1 MMLQLTRRGVL
12 LGLTSAF
19 ALGRASLALAAAA
32 TEQRFVVVILRG
44 ALDGMS
50 AVVPHGDPAL
60 AELRGEL
67 VPDGLLDLGGFY
79 GLHPSLTNLHAMYQT
94 GELLPVHAVAGPT
107 RVRSHFEAQ
116 DCLESGA
123 DHRMTSGWLNR
134 AVAAMPGAA
143 TGRPE
148 GDALAIGV
156 SVPLLLHGTATV
168 GNWAPHGVITPSRD
182 LYTQIAVL
190 NQADQITGPAIA
202 EGLRE
207 RGFAGAVLA
216 DGSEQPAGNR
226 YAFPT
231 LLRAAGE
238 MLRTS
243 DGPRIAAAE
252 IGGWDTHVAQVPRL
266 TRVLKDLDAG
276 LAALKDGLG
285 PAWQQTAVLV
295 MTEFGRTARINGT
308 KGTDH
313 GTATV
318 AFVLGG
324 AVAGGRIA
332 ADWPGLGAG
341 KLLEDRDLQPTQ
353 DLRAVAKGLL
363 AQHLGLGAEALAT
376 VFPDSAT
383 VQPMAGLIRT

>member
-1 MMLQLTRRGVL
+1 MMLQITRRGVL

-168 GNWAPHGVITPSRD
+168 GNWAPHGVITPSPD

-383 VQPMAGLIRT
+383 VQPMVGLIRT